1 MVFVPDDG
9 YSVFLSP
16 KISQRMMSQ
25 SQVIECV
32 PNFSEGRRPDVI
44 DAIALAMQQVEGVK
58 LLDVDPGKATNRTV
72 MTIAGPPERVIEA
85 AFQGIAKAASLI
97 DMRTH
102 TGEHPRMGATDVC
115 PLIPIS
121 GITMEE
127 TAAFAHKL
135 AKRVGEELHIPVYMY
150 EAAATQ
156 PDRKNL
162 ATIRA
167 GEYEGFSNKIKSS
180 AWKPDYGP
188 AIFNERAGATAI
200 GARDFLIAYNVNLN
214 TRSVRRA
221 NAVAF
226 DIREKGRIKRTG
238 DPVTGEIVRD
248 EAGEPIRQEGV
259 CKGVK
264 AIGWYIDEYGTA
276 QVSMNITDVK
286 VTALHTAFDACVD
299 SATSRGMRVTGS
311 ELVGLVPLQVML
323 DAGSHYLKKQDLS
336 VGVSD
341 RELIHIAVKSLGL
354 DEFSPFDPNK
364 KIIEYLLDTDTK
376 KLVDLTLSGFSEEL
390 AADSPAPGGGSAAA
404 YAGALG
410 ASLGAMVAN
419 LSSNKRGWEER
430 HEQFSAWAIKGQEG
444 RKRLLHMVDED
455 TNAFNSIMEAFRLP
469 KGTEDEKKSR
479 SEAIQQATLRAT
491 YSPLNMMRESYQ
503 QFDLLEVM
511 ATEGNPNSVSD
522 AGVGAIL
529 ALGAVEGGWLN
540 VMINIGGIK
549 DKAIAGRIQN
559 EANAI
564 LEEAKKRKEKIVE
577 AVTATIST
585 L

>member
-1 MVFVPDDG
+1 LCQIACIAYFCR
-9 YSVFLSP
+9 LN
-16 KISQRMMSQ
+16 QENTMSQ
-25 SQVIECV
+25 LQVIECV
-32 PNFSEGRRPDVI
+32 PNFSEGRRPEVI
-44 DAIALAMQQVEGVK
+44 DAIARAMQQVEGVK

-72 MTIAGPPERVIEA
+72 MTIAGAPERVIEA
-85 AFQGIAKAASLI
+85 AFQGIATAASLI

-121 GITMEE
+121 GISMEE
-127 TAAFAHKL
+127 TAEFAHRL
-135 AKRVGEELHIPVYMY
+135 AKRVGEELNIPVYTY
-150 EAAATQ
+150 EAAATH

-167 GEYEGFSNKIKSS
+167 GEYEGFAQKIKSE
-180 AWKPDYGP
+180 AWQPDYGP
-188 AIFNERAGATAI
+188 ATFNAGAGATAI

-238 DPVTGEIVRD
+238 NPVTGEIVRD
-248 EAGEPIRQEGV
+248 EAGEPVREPGT

-264 AIGWYIDEYGTA
+264 AIGWYIEEYGTA

-286 VTALHTAFDACVD
+286 VTALHTAFDACLD
-299 SATSRGMRVTGS
+299 SATARGMRVTGS

-323 DAGSHYLKKQDLS
+323 DAGRHYLNKQNLS

-354 DEFSPFDPNK
+354 DEFGPFDPDK
-364 KIIEYLLDTDTK
+364 KIIEYLLNADSK
-376 KLVDLTLSGFSEEL
+376 KLVDLSLAGFSEEL

-419 LSSNKRGWEER
+419 LSSNKRGWEDRSE
-430 HEQFSAWAIKGQEG
+430 EFSAWAVKGQEG
-444 RKRLLHMVDED
+444 RKRLLYMVDED
-455 TNAFNSIMEAFRLP
+455 TNAFNAIMEAFRLA
-469 KGTEDEKKSR
+469 KETEEEKKIR

-491 YSPLNMMRESYQ
+491 YSPLNMMREANQ
-503 QFDLLEVM
+503 QFDLLEMM
-511 ATEGNPNSVSD
+511 ATQGNPNSVSD

-549 DKAIAGRIQN
+549 DKETAGAIEK
-559 EANAI
+559 EATAI
-564 LEEAKKRKEKIVE
+564 LEEARNRKQKIVH
-577 AVTATIST
+577 AVTATIKT

>member
-1 MVFVPDDG
+1 
-9 YSVFLSP
+9 
-16 KISQRMMSQ
+16 MSQ
-25 SQVIECV
+25 SPVIECV
-32 PNFSEGRRPDVI
+32 PNFSEGRRPEVI
-44 DAIALAMQQVEGVK
+44 EAIAHAMQQVEGVK

-72 MTIAGPPERVIEA
+72 MTIAGSPERVIEA
-85 AFQGIAKAASLI
+85 AFQGIATAASLI
-97 DMRTH
+97 DMRSH

-135 AKRVGEELHIPVYMY
+135 AKRVGEELNIPVYTY
-150 EAAATQ
+150 EAAATH

-167 GEYEGFSNKIKSS
+167 GEYEGFAKKIKSD

-188 AIFNERAGATAI
+188 ATFNEGAGATAI

-248 EAGEPIRQEGV
+248 EAGEPVRQEGT

-276 QVSMNITDVK
+276 QVSMNITDVN
-286 VTALHTAFDACVD
+286 VTALHTAFDACVE

-323 DAGSHYLKKQDLS
+323 DAGKHYLKKQDLS

-354 DEFSPFDPNK
+354 DEFSPFDPEK
-364 KIIEYLLDTDTK
+364 KIIEYLLDTESK
-376 KLVDLTLSGFSEEL
+376 KLVDLSLSGFSEEL

-419 LSSNKRGWEER
+419 LSANKRGWEDR
-430 HEQFSAWAIKGQEG
+430 HEEFSTWAVKGQEG

-455 TNAFNSIMEAFRLP
+455 TNAFNSIMEAFRLA
-469 KGTEDEKKSR
+469 KGTEEEKKIR
-479 SEAIQQATLRAT
+479 SEAIQKATLRAT
-491 YSPLNMMRESYQ
+491 YSPLNMMREANR
-503 QFDLLEVM
+503 QFDLLDVM
-511 ATEGNPNSVSD
+511 ATQGNPNSVSD

-549 DKAIAGRIQN
+549 NKETAAEIEK
-559 EANAI
+559 EANLI
-564 LEEAKKRKEKIVE
+564 LGEAKSRKEKIVN
-577 AVTATIST
+577 AVTATIHT